1 MSLSSTGVYEVRT
14 TGNNANS
21 GLFNPAGAGANNDY
35 TQQNSPQF
43 TYTDLVI
50 GATTTNL
57 TSAARPFSTADRW
70 NSIRIS
76 GGAGF
81 TTGLYEITDVV
92 GNVAVMDRSVGTAA
106 STSGAGRLGGA
117 LLTLATA
124 FTTAVL
130 GNIVWGRSGLESSAG
145 DVYHTIVT
153 AGITTA
159 IVDSISLWR
168 ELTNERSRIVVPDFV
183 AANYITAGLE
193 AVNRRVR
200 YHYTDTTTAVTL
212 VAGTQEYAAPTDVV
226 EIKFIELGGK
236 LLTKSAIEEYRRKEI
251 MWRQETSGYPEEWA
265 FYNNKLVFRPTPSAA
280 AVAADSAP
288 FIRYVSTPPS
298 FMTNGMEQLNS
309 QFTRVPVY
317 WAVAEWSRS
326 HPDSALAQAR
336 IQTYQA
342 AFDQEMELAAAFYA
356 LKTVQK

>member
-1 MSLSSTGVYEVRT
+1 MLSSTGVYEVRT
-14 TGNNANS
+14 GGNNANS

-35 TQQNSPQF
+35 TQQTSPQF

-50 GATTTNL
+50 GSTTTNL
-57 TSAARPFSTADRW
+57 TSAARPFSTADKW

-76 GGAGF
+76 GGVGF

-92 GNVAVMDRSVGTAA
+92 GNVAVMDRSVGVAA
-106 STSGAGRLGGA
+106 STGGAGRLGGA
-117 LLTLATA
+117 LLSLSTA

-130 GNIVWGRSGLESSAG
+130 GNIIWARSGVETSAG

-153 AGITTA
+153 AGITSA
-159 IVDSISLWR
+159 IVDAITLWR
-168 ELTNERSRIVVPDFV
+168 ELTNERSRIVVPDFIV
-183 AANYITAGLE
+183 ANYITAGLE

-200 YHYTDTTTAVTL
+200 YHYTDTTSAVTL
-212 VAGTQEYAAPTDVV
+212 LAGTQEYTAPSDTV

-236 LLTKSAIEEYRRKEI
+236 ELVKSAVEEYRRKSI
-251 MWRQETSGYPEEWA
+251 KWRQEAPGYPEEWA
-265 FYNNKLVFRPTPSAA
+265 FYNNKIIFSPTPSAA
-280 AVAADSAP
+280 AVAADAAP

-298 FMTNGMEQLNS
+298 FLTNGMEQLNS

-336 IQTYQA
+336 IQTYQDL
-342 AFDQEMELAAAFYA
+342 FDKEMELAAAFYA